1 MIWVIIIAVVA
12 IFLIAKASKENKV
25 LDGTPFIHKY
35 PVVVSGINEY
45 LYNGE
50 AEFETKDARE
60 HYLYKNS
67 LSKQSYVQ
75 FIYREN
81 TLYLKY
87 YENFMDI
94 KINYSFHYTGIKDIN
109 VEKQHFIAT
118 DFSNKVKSNAKVS
131 F

>member
-1 MIWVIIIAVVA
+1 MIWFIIIAIVV
-12 IFLIAKASKENKV
+12 IFIITKAKKESKTLEN
-25 LDGTPFIHKY
+25 TPFIHKY
-35 PVVVSGINEY
+35 PIIVSGINEY

-60 HYLYKNS
+60 HYLHKNS

-87 YENFMDI
+87 YEDLMEI
-94 KINYSFHYTGIKDIN
+94 KTIYSFHYTGIKDIN
-109 VEKQHFIAT
+109 DEKQHFIAE